1 MRLEQ
6 CCCCIPLRAGTF
18 IIALWFFVTNLFET
32 TSGFLGRNS
41 IFAYASQS
49 SKAIFIIQ
57 QIFTLLIAAGGLF
70 GMIGSCVA
78 SRKFAKIF
86 SITVWTACA
95 LSIIKYLLALILI
108 ATHRENVIES
118 CEATGFVSMT
128 HPESSIT
135 ATFTS
140 SPYYHPVSYPGT
152 LNASSM
158 SYDECS
164 QAVKVMLIT
173 FGVVVFIIQI
183 VQIYFASVVSAYSSR
198 LRNGAR
204 HHRLHDQ
211 QIKDFEESRY
221 QMATVY

>member
-18 IIALWFFVTNLFET
+18 IIALWFFVVNLFEA

-41 IFAYASQS
+41 IFAYASQTS
-49 SKAIFIIQ
+49 RAVFIVQ
-57 QIFTLLIAAGGLF
+57 QLLTLLIACGGLF
-70 GMIGSCVA
+70 GMVGSCLA

-86 SITVWTACA
+86 SITVWTACG
-95 LSIIKYLLALILI
+95 LSILKYLISLILI
-108 ATHRENVIES
+108 ATHRDNIIAS
-118 CEATGFVSMT
+118 CEATGFVSMSNPQT
-128 HPESSIT
+128 SIGN
-135 ATFTS
+135 TFTS
-140 SPYYHPVSYPGT
+140 SPYYHPVKYPGT
-152 LNASSM
+152 LNANSM
-158 SYDECS
+158 SYGDCE

-173 FGVVVFIIQI
+173 FGVIVFVIQV
-183 VQIYFASVVSAYSSR
+183 VQIYFASVVSAYASR